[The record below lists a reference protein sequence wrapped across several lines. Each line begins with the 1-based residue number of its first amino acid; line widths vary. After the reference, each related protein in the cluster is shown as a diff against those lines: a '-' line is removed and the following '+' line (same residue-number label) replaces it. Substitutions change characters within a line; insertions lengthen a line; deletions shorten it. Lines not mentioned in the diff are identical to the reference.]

1 MISLDPYIF
10 EFVGGNV
17 TAIILAL
24 ALLKGVAKI
33 IPGVWDD
40 KIATLLAK
48 IFRLIPIGGSNE
60 KK

>member
-1 MISLDPYIF
+1 MIALDPYIF
-10 EFVGGNV
+10 EFVGGNPI
-17 TAIILAL
+17 AIILAL

-33 IPGVWDD
+33 TPGVWDD

-48 IFRLIPIGGSNE
+48 TFKLIPTGGNNE